1 MEKTGCKIICG
12 APTTLAV
19 KGLMMMINMI
29 MILLQKIS
37 PGSKEEIRKFTDV
50 SASNTS
56 LLVEITAPKLLVHT
70 QDKAF
75 LELLY
80 NR

>member
-1 MEKTGCKIICG
+1 
-12 APTTLAV
+12 
-19 KGLMMMINMI
+19 MMMINMI

>member
-1 MEKTGCKIICG
+1 
-12 APTTLAV
+12 
-19 KGLMMMINMI
+19 MIVL
-29 MILLQKIS
+29 LLQKIS
-37 PGSKEEIRKFTDV
+37 PGNKEEIRKFMDV